1 MYKYNDIQTL
11 EDFKSYIISVF
22 PQININNVELITEL
36 FDIFKKSNTK
46 RMRSIYDNM
55 SAYLKAKRNG
65 KGASVLSEDFW
76 KSMGWT
82 DLLEIQKHIS
92 KVQRERSKRCVEYY
106 INQGYSEDESYE
118 FVKSY
123 QSINGKI
130 ANTKYTKEERG
141 EQSVW
146 SIKHWTNL
154 GYSEEESKQ
163 KIRKY
168 NASCKECYSNEQDFF
183 DYKKKNSQHKKEL
196 YKTNPEKFWRERTP
210 YSSKEETDFFN
221 GVSKEIHD
229 IQHLHFGINVQ
240 NTKLDELYNK
250 QYIICDGYLKIDE
263 KFIILEYDGTYWH
276 DEKYDELRD
285 EVIFDIRPD
294 IIGIIRI
301 NDNFVRDNN
310 LSIIKKEIEYAIND
324 IKSKKCKK
332 KCIYKS

>member
-11 EDFKSYIISVF
+11 EDFKTYIVSVF
-22 PQININNVELITEL
+22 PYINIDNTELVTEL
-36 FDIFKKSNTK
+36 FNLFKSSDTK

-55 SAYLKAKRNG
+55 SLYLKAKRNG
-65 KGASVLSEDFW
+65 KGASIVSEEFW
-76 KSMGWT
+76 VSMGWT
-82 DLLEIQKHIS
+82 DLSDIKNNIS
-92 KVQRERSKRCVEYY
+92 KVQRERSKWCSEYY
-106 INQGYSEDESYE
+106 IKRGYSANDASDL
-118 FVKSY
+118 VKKY
-123 QSINGKI
+123 QSVNGKI
-130 ANTKYTKEERG
+130 AAEKYTKEERKL
-141 EQSVW
+141 QSVW
-146 SIKHWTNL
+146 CIEHWTRL
-154 GYSEEESKQ
+154 GYSEEEAKE
-163 KIRKY
+163 KIKKY
-168 NASCKECYSNEQDFF
+168 NASCKECYSNEQEFF
-183 DYKKKNSQHKKEL
+183 EHKKKLSEYKKEL

-210 YSSKEETDFFN
+210 YSSKEETIFFN
-221 GVSKEIHD
+221 NISKEIYG

-263 KFIILEYDGTYWH
+263 KIIILEYDGTYWH

-285 EVIFDIRPD
+285 EVIFELRPD